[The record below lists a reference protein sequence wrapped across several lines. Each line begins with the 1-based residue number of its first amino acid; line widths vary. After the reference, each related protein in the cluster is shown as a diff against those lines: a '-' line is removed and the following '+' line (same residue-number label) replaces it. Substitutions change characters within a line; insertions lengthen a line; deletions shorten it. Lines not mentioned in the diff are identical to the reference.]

1 MKIENINEVLQLAQE
16 FRLLQAFNR
25 RLLDEGI
32 ISVQINGQD
41 VEISDELRKRI
52 RKDLIEEVKTKRDEI
67 RKKLE
72 TL

>member
-16 FRLLQAFNR
+16 FRLLQAFNS

-41 VEISDELRKRI
+41 VEISDELCKRI

>member
-25 RLLDEGI
+25 RLHDEGI

-41 VEISDELRKRI
+41 VEISEELRKRV
-52 RKDLIEEVKTKRDEI
+52 RKDLIEEVRVKREEI